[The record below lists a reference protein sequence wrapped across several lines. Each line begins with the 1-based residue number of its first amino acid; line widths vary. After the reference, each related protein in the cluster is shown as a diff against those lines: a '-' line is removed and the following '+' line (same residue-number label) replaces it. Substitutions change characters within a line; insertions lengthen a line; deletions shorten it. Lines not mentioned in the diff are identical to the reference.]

1 MYNDLPQTLKSTF
14 FKILSS
20 LPAGTYGAG
29 LKKMILVFEAN
40 NVASLNF
47 NFFFRISVHCASA
60 IEYIEQYNKHA
71 SIGDDST
78 QNRVPIDWIG
88 TY

>member
-40 NVASLNF
+40 NVASLKF
-47 NFFFRISVHCASA
+47 NFFFGFQSTVHRPSSTLNNTISTRQLATTPPKIGSQL
-60 IEYIEQYNKHA
+60 IE
-71 SIGDDST
+71 
-78 QNRVPIDWIG
+78 
-88 TY
+88 